1 MVDVEDVNLIIFDV
15 DGTIFPTTRP
25 VYEAIKKVFGRLNWP
40 LSFNSGDIEE
50 FFGTTSA
57 ELYEFITP
65 SGESWE
71 ETRDMVRAEY
81 PDSFREYAQTYPGV
95 RETLTLLRKRGY
107 RLALYS
113 NASAVYFD
121 IVISVL
127 GIAEYFDYTECICE
141 NNLTKPELVEKIKNI
156 CGCPVAAVVGDRV
169 HDIEAARRT
178 GSMSVGALYGYGKD
192 EPTRADIT
200 IAKFSDLLSIF
211 DRRLPVFRRILDKI
225 AKEKQPDWPLIVGIN
240 GIDTSGKTF
249 FTESLAAYLTS
260 RNIGV
265 QVINLDNFHNPRS
278 VRNSGEDPVE
288 SYYQRGFDIK
298 TLIENIL
305 VPVRTKGE
313 CSISL
318 TLLDLLTDRYEIEKS
333 FFINKD
339 TFVLFE
345 GVYLFR
351 KELAPYIDYK
361 IFLDI
366 PLEESRRRAAVRDI
380 PLFGEEILHR
390 YDEKYLPAQSR
401 YLQEYPPFA
410 IADLIINNTNWEYPV
425 ITYQR

>member
-40 LSFNSGDIEE
+40 LGFDSSDIEE

-65 SGESWE
+65 SGQSRE
-71 ETRDMVRAEY
+71 EARDMIRAEY

-95 RETLTLLRKRGY
+95 RETLALLRKRGY

-113 NASAVYFD
+113 NASAAYFD
-121 IVISVL
+121 IVISAL
-127 GIAEYFDYTECICE
+127 GIAEYFDYTECIGE
-141 NNLTKPELVEKIKNI
+141 NNLTKPELIEKIKKRF
-156 CGCPVAAVVGDRV
+156 GSVAAVVGDRV
-169 HDIEAARRT
+169 HDIEAARQT

-192 EPTRADIT
+192 EPNRADIT
-200 IAKFSDLLSIF
+200 IAKFSDLLGIF
-211 DRRLPVFRRILDKI
+211 DRRLPVFRSILDEITIK
-225 AKEKQPDWPLIVGIN
+225 KQPSWPLIIGIN

-249 FTESLAAYLTS
+249 FTESLAVYLTS
-260 RNIGV
+260 GDFAV

-278 VRNSGEDPVE
+278 VRNSGEDLVE
-288 SYYQRGFDIK
+288 SYYQHGFDIE

-305 VPVRTKGE
+305 EPVRTKGE
-313 CSISL
+313 CSTTL
-318 TLLDLLTDRYEIEKS
+318 TLLDLLTDRYEIERS
-333 FFINKD
+333 FSINKD
-339 TFVLFE
+339 TFVLLE

-366 PLEESRRRAAVRDI
+366 PLEESRRRAAVRDV

-401 YLQEYPPFA
+401 YLQEYPPSA
-410 IADLIINNTNWEYPV
+410 VADLIIDNTNWEYPV
-425 ITYQR
+425 ITYRR